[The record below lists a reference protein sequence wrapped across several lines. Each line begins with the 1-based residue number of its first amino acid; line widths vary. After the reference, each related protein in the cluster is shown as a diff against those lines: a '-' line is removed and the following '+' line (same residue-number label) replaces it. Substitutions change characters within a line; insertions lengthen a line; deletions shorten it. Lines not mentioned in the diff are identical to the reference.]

1 MDDKMT
7 LTDTDGKAEN
17 ASIMED
23 AIDAD
28 VLAQNQRDFTDGEP
42 TNPTETN
49 DFDQAYVDCI
59 KETGSSSTC
68 A

>member
-7 LTDTDGKAEN
+7 LTDQGVEAEN

-28 VLAQNQRDFTDGEP
+28 VLAQNQEDFTDGKP
-42 TNPTETN
+42 TNPTESN
-49 DFDQAYVDCI
+49 EFDQSYVECI
-59 KETGSSSTC
+59 KETGSSTAC

>member
-1 MDDKMT
+1 MDDKIT
-7 LTDTDGKAEN
+7 LTGQGNEAEN

-28 VLAQNQRDFTDGEP
+28 VLAQNQKDFTDGEP
-42 TNPTETN
+42 TNPVTGN

-59 KETGSSSTC
+59 KETDSSDAC